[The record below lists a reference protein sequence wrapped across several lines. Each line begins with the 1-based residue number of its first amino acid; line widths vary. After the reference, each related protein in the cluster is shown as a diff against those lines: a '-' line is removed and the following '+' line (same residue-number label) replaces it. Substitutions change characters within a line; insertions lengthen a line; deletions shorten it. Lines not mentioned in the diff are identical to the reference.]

1 MLKNCESF
9 TNCIRKLNN
18 AQVGSTKDIDVVMP
32 MYDLKNIAI
41 KNTQKHQEV
50 YFNMIEM
57 RQLMIYKVPNN
68 LNPRLEY
75 YEKTLLMVI
84 QRMLK

>member
-1 MLKNCESF
+1 MKDLRVMFENCESF

-18 AQVGSTKDIDVVMP
+18 AQVGNTKDIDVVMP
-32 MYDLKNIAI
+32 MYDLKKYND
-41 KNTQKHQEV
+41 KEYSKDQEI
-50 YFNMIEM
+50 YFNMTEM

-75 YEKTLLMVI
+75 
-84 QRMLK
+84 